1 MGSLL
6 PLGAPILVV
15 DDETFALKMAVRI
28 LNTLGYTCIATASNG
43 HHALQAIQT
52 SERPFELVLC
62 DLNMPQMDGVELMH
76 RLLELG
82 FEGGLV
88 LISGEDERILDT
100 ALGHVLTQNLNVLGA
115 IAKPIMPEALDRMLC
130 RYRRKVEQRQYRP
143 EPSLHLEELRAGI
156 AGSPD
161 SYPVL
166 VFQPKV
172 EIRTG
177 KVSGVETLAR
187 WHHAER
193 GLLGPGAFI
202 PLAEDSGLIDE
213 LTRVIYRQAV
223 EQTAQWHRQGIYL
236 ATSVNIS
243 VNSFSTPG
251 FAEFLVNTAEEA
263 GVHPAYLILEATET
277 QVMENA
283 FNCTEILM
291 RLRMKKFGLSIDD
304 FGTGNASLSQL
315 MKIPFSEMKID
326 RCFINRASSNDSARA
341 IVETSVALAKRLRM
355 SIVAEGA
362 ETRED
367 WDLVEGVGCD
377 YLQGFY
383 CAKPMHN
390 EELMAY
396 MAQWSGPH

>member
-6 PLGAPILVV
+6 PLDASILVV

-28 LNTLGYTCIATASNG
+28 LNSLGYTCIATASDG
-43 HHALQAIQT
+43 HQALQTIQAN
-52 SERPFELVLC
+52 EQPFELVLC

-76 RLLELG
+76 KLLEIG

-115 IAKPIMPEALDRMLC
+115 IAKPILPEALDRMLC

-143 EPSLHLEELRAGI
+143 ETSLQLEELRAGI

-161 SYPVL
+161 SHPVL
-166 VFQPKV
+166 VFQPKI

-213 LTRVIYRQAV
+213 LTQLIYRQAV

-251 FAEFLVNTAEEA
+251 FAEFLVSTAEEV

-367 WDLVEGVGCD
+367 WDLVEEVGCD

-383 CAKPMHN
+383 CGKPMHN
-390 EELMAY
+390 GELMAY
-396 MAQWSGPH
+396 IAQWSGPH